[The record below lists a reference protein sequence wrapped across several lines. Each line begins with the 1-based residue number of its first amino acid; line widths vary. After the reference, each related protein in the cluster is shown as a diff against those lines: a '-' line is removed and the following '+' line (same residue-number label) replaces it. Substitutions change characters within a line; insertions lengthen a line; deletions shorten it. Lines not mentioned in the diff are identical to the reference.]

1 MRAEPIL
8 VMCVRAVH
16 LQAWEV
22 RLQYRTFFG
31 NNENNDDFNLLI
43 LLAQKWSILA
53 NFGKKTKTKTKNQFW
68 GITWKV
74 LLGLK
79 TMFKS

>member
-1 MRAEPIL
+1 MVASCNVRAEPIL

-53 NFGKKTKTKTKNQFW
+53 NFGKKKINF
-68 GITWKV
+68 GE
-74 LLGLK
+74 LLGRYYWD
-79 TMFKS
+79 

>member
-22 RLQYRTFFG
+22 RLQYRTC

-53 NFGKKTKTKTKNQFW
+53 NFGKKTKTKNQFW